1 MERFIIDKKVD
12 ILHLQEA
19 RIEDGTFETCRYISS
34 NFNVVVN
41 NSQNNFGTASLVK
54 NDLEVTNIGMDTEG
68 RVIVFDVSGAITCG
82 NFYLPSG
89 TDRVSKGRREEY
101 SAEIIPQL
109 LIHHRDAG
117 IVGGDFNSITHKR
130 DATKNPAVKMSPSL
144 LALVSAF
151 GWTDSFRHLH
161 PAATTYSRYYS
172 MERFGD
178 GATRI
183 DRCYHWGGVRVVSAT
198 YHSIAFSDHMA
209 QLLVYELPGT
219 MDRILAPRSRP
230 LFKVHPSVVSD
241 TEFRG
246 RMAAAMA
253 DWQPVRDL
261 GVDVRVWWEHL
272 VKPGFRRLAMERG
285 KEMNKHRR
293 AELNMLLMR
302 QNYLTRK
309 LHMGNTARLTD
320 LREVHILIESWYKEE
335 CKKISIQSHID
346 DMETTT
352 RCTRNP
358 SRNRTS

>member
-1 MERFIIDKKVD
+1 
-12 ILHLQEA
+12 
-19 RIEDGTFETCRYISS
+19 
-34 NFNVVVN
+34 
-41 NSQNNFGTASLVK
+41 
-54 NDLEVTNIGMDTEG
+54 
-68 RVIVFDVSGAITCG
+68 
-82 NFYLPSG
+82 
-89 TDRVSKGRREEY
+89 
-101 SAEIIPQL
+101 
-109 LIHHRDAG
+109 
-117 IVGGDFNSITHKR
+117 
-130 DATKNPAVKMSPSL
+130 MSPSL

-253 DWQPVRDL
+253 DWQL
-261 GVDVRVWWEHL
+261 SL
-272 VKPGFRRLAMERG
+272 I
-285 KEMNKHRR
+285 
-293 AELNMLLMR
+293 
-302 QNYLTRK
+302 
-309 LHMGNTARLTD
+309 
-320 LREVHILIESWYKEE
+320 HI
-335 CKKISIQSHID
+335 
-346 DMETTT
+346 
-352 RCTRNP
+352 
-358 SRNRTS
+358 